1 MLFTK
6 STLVLLSFILYP
18 QINIVSVNYLL
29 IVENTVKIKQK

>member
-18 QINIVSVNYLL
+18 QINMVSYLL